1 MLAKIQ
7 KFYILF
13 RRMDLQKSLTG
24 KEAVIDS
31 PWYSLGKKRGK
42 IRIEDVKKK
51 KNKEKKTKS
60 TRVNK
65 QFIFQRRPS
74 QRK

>member
-13 RRMDLQKSLTG
+13 RRIDLHKSLTG

-31 PWYSLGKKRGK
+31 HWYSLGNNRGK

-51 KNKEKKTKS
+51 KNKEKTKK
-60 TRVNK
+60 RKENK
-65 QFIFQRRPS
+65 KHLI
-74 QRK
+74 